1 MRRKNFKSIPRHLG
15 DILLPIL
22 KKRGLASKIEE
33 NMILKLWPKAIGDK
47 LNLQTKAD
55 AFRNGTLFVKTTS
68 SIWVQQLHFI
78 KEEIIDKV
86 NEIAGKKIVKDI
98 RFSIGHALP
107 AENKEDCFEEK
118 SFLKERDKTM
128 IDNCADSLPDK
139 ELANIF
145 KRVMQG
151 EINRRRRLE
160 SQKARGR

>member
-33 NMILKLWPKAIGDK
+33 NQVLKLWPKAIGDK
-47 LNLQTKAD
+47 LNLQTKAH

-86 NEIAGKKIVKDI
+86 NEIAGKKILKDI
-98 RFSIGHALP
+98 RFSVGHTLL
-107 AENKEDCFEEK
+107 AENKEEYFEEK
-118 SFLKERDKTM
+118 SFLKERDKRM
-128 IDNCADSLPDK
+128 IDNCANSLADK

-145 KRVMQG
+145 QKVMQG
-151 EINRRRRLE
+151 EINRRRRIE
-160 SQKARGR
+160 AQKARGR

>member
-1 MRRKNFKSIPRHLG
+1 MSRKNFKSIPRHVG

-33 NMILKLWPKAIGDK
+33 NKILKLWPKAIGDK

-86 NEIAGKKIVKDI
+86 NEIAGKKILKDI
-98 RFSIGHALP
+98 RFSVGHTLLT
-107 AENKEDCFEEK
+107 ENKEEYFEEK
-118 SFLKERDKTM
+118 SFLKERDKRM
-128 IDNCADSLPDK
+128 IDNCANSLADK

-145 KRVMQG
+145 QKVMQG

-160 SQKARGR
+160 AQKVRGR